1 MWVFLLL
8 WTMDRDKNG
17 QNGRDG
23 QEWTEVEWTR
33 DKQFDREVVK
43 KSVVV
48 DQFALR
54 FLYSA

>member
-1 MWVFLLL
+1 MDKMDG
-8 WTMDRDKNG
+8 MDRN
-17 QNGRDG
+17 G

-43 KSVVV
+43 KSFASS
-48 DQFALR
+48 QFALR